1 MLTPDSVKS
10 DWVKRELLFALND
23 NRYNRRIIP
32 LLLKNCKFS
41 DLSWTLSSFQFADF
55 RKDTEAG
62 YRKLFGLWGIPFE
75 PAPRNRRHKE
85 QEKKRQSR

>member
-1 MLTPDSVKS
+1 LVVLTPDAVKS

-41 DLSWTLSSFQFADF
+41 DLSWTLPSFQFADS
-55 RKDTEAG
+55 RNDVEAS
-62 YRKLFGLWGIPFE
+62 YRLVEHP
-75 PAPRNRRHKE
+75 
-85 QEKKRQSR
+85 